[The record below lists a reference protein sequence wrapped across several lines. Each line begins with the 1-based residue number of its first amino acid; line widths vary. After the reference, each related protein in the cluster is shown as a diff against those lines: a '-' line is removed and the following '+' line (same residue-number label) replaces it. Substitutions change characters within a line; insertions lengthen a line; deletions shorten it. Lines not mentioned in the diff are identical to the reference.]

1 MASKANLLGGNVRNL
16 GDLFGGLF
24 FLCLGI
30 WACIGGIRLQ
40 VGKLNEPGA
49 GFFPFFGAAV
59 LSVLST
65 LLLFQAWLG
74 RSKGTEAFGTL
85 WRPIALIAGL
95 IIYVVILDSLGYIIA
110 MTILC
115 MMILCVLDM
124 ETWWADAVVAF
135 IIALG
140 SLILFD
146 SLLGV
151 RLPDGILGK
160 FL

>member
-1 MASKANLLGGNVRNL
+1 MRKF
-16 GDLFGGLF
+16 GDLIGGLF

-30 WACIGGIRLQ
+30 GACIGGIRLQ
-40 VGKLNEPGA
+40 VGKLTEPGA
-49 GFFPFFGAAV
+49 GFFPFLGAVVLAV
-59 LSVLST
+59 LSAI
-65 LLLFQAWLG
+65 LLFQAWLG

-95 IIYVVILDSLGYIIA
+95 IIYVAILDSIGYIIA
-110 MTILC
+110 MTVLC
-115 MMILCVLDM
+115 TMILCVL
-124 ETWWADAVVAF
+124 ETKKWWADAVVAL

-140 SLILFD
+140 SFILFD

-151 RLPDGILGK
+151 RLPRGILGK